1 MLETTGEQRGDWL
14 SLWYLKELLW
24 LLSWEHTVWG
34 KSRSR
39 KSSEDPLFFIQE
51 TDVVWCRVW
60 EAGGENTLDSGYIL
74 RVESIALVD
83 SGCSGKE
90 EDVEGARKSGEI
102 RKKRKESHG

>member
-1 MLETTGEQRGDWL
+1 M
-14 SLWYLKELLW
+14 
-24 LLSWEHTVWG
+24 WG

-39 KSSEDPLFFIQE
+39 KSSEDPLSFIQE

-74 RVESIALVD
+74 RVESMALVD
-83 SGCSGKE
+83 NGCSGKE
-90 EDVEGARKSGEI
+90 EDVEGARESGEI